1 MVLVFFHNLV
11 QVRKPIKVALIEKF
25 DDSVERQNFRA
36 DLFIL
41 ELLQILSQLQ
51 GWRLAVRQ
59 VFYCNYHVVAY
70 YKGLVF

>member
-41 ELLQILSQLQ
+41 ELL
-51 GWRLAVRQ
+51 
-59 VFYCNYHVVAY
+59 
-70 YKGLVF
+70 